1 MNILI
6 IKLSAIG
13 DVIHA
18 LSVPN
23 FIKQTFPDA
32 KIYWAVEAAAFPLVQ
47 ACPDVDEAIL
57 VPKKEIR
64 SLTGFIKNVPGLRK
78 KLREREYDYSLDLQ
92 GLLKSALIAN
102 LAGAKKKL
110 GVAKMREFS
119 NLISKSVKGEHK
131 DGHIVEQYLDV
142 AKAMGAKGEV
152 KGFTLKLSE
161 KEQEKAIKTFN
172 EALTNLKTTN
182 AEQQPNPTA
191 GSPEGY
197 ALWRGAGAAPLP
209 GLGGAQEVAAL
220 IIGGNWPN
228 KRWSGE
234 NWGKVAEALWE
245 QGLLPVV
252 FGAGE
257 VDEATRDEIL
267 KNVKVPIAD
276 LVGKTS
282 LLEAA
287 HLLKNVKI
295 AVGGDTGLTH
305 MAAGMGVPVV
315 MLMGPTN
322 KERNGPFLQE
332 KYAIEVD
339 RDCKGCWKRRCPKG
353 EDCLGAIEAD
363 AVIKVILWR
372 L

>member
-32 KIYWAVEAAAFPLVQ
+32 KIYWAVEAAAAPLVR
-47 ACPDVDEAIL
+47 ACPDVDEAIV

-64 SLTGFIKNVPGLRK
+64 SLSGFIKNVPGLRR
-78 KLREREYDYSLDLQ
+78 KLREHEYDYSLDLQ

-142 AKAMGAKGEV
+142 ARAMGAKGEV
-152 KGFTLKLSE
+152 KGFTLKLTKE
-161 KEQEKAIKTFN
+161 EQEKAKQIFN
-172 EALTNLKTTN
+172 HALNTVETTN
-182 AEQQPNPTA
+182 KEQPPTPTT
-191 GSPEGY
+191 GSEGN
-197 ALWRGAGAAPLP
+197 ALWRGQGAAPLAGFVAEP
-209 GLGGAQEVAAL
+209 QQLAAL
-220 IIGGNWPN
+220 IVGGNWPN

-234 NWGKVAEALWE
+234 KWGKVAGALWE
-245 QGLLPVV
+245 KGILPVI

-257 VDEATRDEIL
+257 VDEATRDEIF
-267 KNVKVPIAD
+267 KFAENRRVPIVD

-287 HLLKNVKI
+287 
-295 AVGGDTGLTH
+295 
-305 MAAGMGVPVV
+305 
-315 MLMGPTN
+315 
-322 KERNGPFLQE
+322 
-332 KYAIEVD
+332 
-339 RDCKGCWKRRCPKG
+339 
-353 EDCLGAIEAD
+353 
-363 AVIKVILWR
+363 
-372 L
+372 